1 MESTWN
7 PIWKYRSDVWKVCN
21 VILSML
27 LRGVAFL
34 RKDLFCLLGVLEWG
48 PPLVYSFWAVDP
60 MGPTWGVR

>member
-1 MESTWN
+1 
-7 PIWKYRSDVWKVCN
+7 
-21 VILSML
+21 ML

-60 MGPTWGVR
+60 MGPTWGGR